1 MVTADGLWW
10 WNGYGWVPTMA
21 ALAFQE
27 SERQRRRAG
36 WLALGAAVL
45 WLLY

>member
-1 MVTADGLWW
+1 MLTADGLWW
-10 WNGYGWVPTMA
+10 WNGYGWVPTVA

-36 WLALGAAVL
+36 WLSLGAAVL
-45 WLLY
+45 WLFH